1 MAGTGIEAERLR
13 EERDAARGAKDWTRA
28 DELRDAIRTLGY
40 DVIDESNESR
50 LVPL

>member
-13 EERDAARGAKDWTRA
+13 DERDAARRAKDWARA
-28 DELRDAIRTLGY
+28 DELRDAIRGLGY
-40 DVIDESNESR
+40 DVVDESSGSR

>member
-13 EERDAARGAKDWTRA
+13 EERDAARDAKNWGQA
-28 DELRDAIRTLGY
+28 DELRDAIRKLGY
-40 DVIDESNESR
+40 DVVDESSGSR